1 MKITG
6 EVLCVGQTE
15 VKSDKFKK
23 RDIVI
28 KTVAQ
33 YPETVVVQFANDKCD
48 WLEKFSLGQKVDV
61 EFNLK
66 AKEYLG
72 KWYNSIE
79 GWKIKTVE
87 DGDDMP

>member
-1 MKITG
+1 MKVTG
-6 EVLCVGQTE
+6 EVLWVGQTE

-28 KTVAQ
+28 QTVAQ
-33 YPETVVVQFANDKCD
+33 FPETVVVQFANDKCD
-48 WLEKFSLGQKVDV
+48 WLDKFGLANKVEV
-61 EFNLK
+61 EFKLK
-66 AKEYLG
+66 AKQHNG
-72 KWYNSIE
+72 RWFNSIE